1 MKPAQIKKKKGKING
16 TGKVD
21 IISCPQCL
29 KKYTLLS
36 LKVMRMLVGALM
48 EFINLH
54 TRDVTIK
61 KIKLVLHTDTNLDLT
76 SYCM

>member
-1 MKPAQIKKKKGKING
+1 
-16 TGKVD
+16 
-21 IISCPQCL
+21 
-29 KKYTLLS
+29 
-36 LKVMRMLVGALM
+36 MRMLVGALM

-76 SYCM
+76 SYCMRYSYLHLFSLVSMSHVGDMIRY